1 CASTPRPIRRPR
13 ASLRSNRCHNPDAG
27 LQETPMDDPN
37 RKSLI
42 DRYIAAYNAFDV
54 EGMLALL
61 APGIVFENFSNGQRT
76 STVSGVDEFRR
87 LAEASTSLFSERE
100 QRITAWRQGPD
111 HAVASI
117 AYRGRLAVDMP
128 DGPP

>member
-1 CASTPRPIRRPR
+1 
-13 ASLRSNRCHNPDAG
+13 
-27 LQETPMDDPN
+27 MDDPN

-61 APGIVFENFSNGQRT
+61 APDIVFENFSNGQRT

-128 DGPP
+128 DGPPAGTVLELQGESEFAFADGLISRIVDRS

>member
-1 CASTPRPIRRPR
+1 
-13 ASLRSNRCHNPDAG
+13 
-27 LQETPMDDPN
+27 
-37 RKSLI
+37 
-42 DRYIAAYNAFDV
+42 
-54 EGMLALL
+54 MLALL
-61 APGIVFENFSNGQRT
+61 APDIVFENFSNGQRT

-117 AYRGRLAVDMP
+117 AYRGRLAVNMP
-128 DGPP
+128 DGPPAGTVLELQGESEFAFADGLISRIVDRS

>member
-1 CASTPRPIRRPR
+1 
-13 ASLRSNRCHNPDAG
+13 
-27 LQETPMDDPN
+27 MDDSN

-61 APGIVFENFSNGQRT
+61 APDIVFENFSNGQRT

-128 DGPP
+128 DGPPAGTVLELQGESEFAFADGLISRIVDRS